1 MSWVY
6 YNPNPLGNLVGDCT
20 IRALT
25 LALDKD
31 WDKTYLAVS
40 TQGYEMKD
48 MPSANETWGACL
60 RRNGFKRYI
69 IPNECPDC
77 YTIEDFCKDHSYGLY
92 VLATGTHVV
101 TCINGD
107 YYDTWDSGKKIP
119 IYYFMKEE

>member
-25 LALDKD
+25 LALNKD

-48 MPSANETWGACL
+48 LIKQFSRPVN
-60 RRNGFKRYI
+60 NY
-69 IPNECPDC
+69 
-77 YTIEDFCKDHSYGLY
+77 
-92 VLATGTHVV
+92 
-101 TCINGD
+101 
-107 YYDTWDSGKKIP
+107 KKNR
-119 IYYFMKEE
+119 EES